1 MSMNCGAIVAGG
13 MPVLARHRS
22 SQSSGLMVPADNL
35 RQNHLLAALTQGEL
49 LRLQSHLELIPMPL
63 GQVLYE
69 SGGATRHVYFPS
81 TSIVSLLYAMED
93 GACSEIAVVGREG
106 VLGVPVFMGDGSSP
120 SQAVILRAG
129 HGYRIKAQF
138 LLDEFNRAGPLLHQL
153 LRYTQ
158 ALMTQIAQTAVC
170 NRHHMLYPQLCRFL
184 LSILDRQ
191 ESNQILLTQE
201 LIAEMLGRR
210 REGVTE
216 AAGKLQHDGLIR
228 CSRGHIDVLD
238 RRGLEKN
245 ACECYQVVKRE
256 YERLLVQTI
265 DRRSGSQI
273 GRASCRERV

>member
-120 SQAVILRAG
+120 SQAVVLRAG
-129 HGYRIKAQF
+129 YGYRIKAQF

-170 NRHHMLYPQLCRFL
+170 NRHHMLYQQLCRFL

-191 ESNQILLTQE
+191 ESNQILLTQ
-201 LIAEMLGRR
+201 
-210 REGVTE
+210 
-216 AAGKLQHDGLIR
+216 
-228 CSRGHIDVLD
+228 
-238 RRGLEKN
+238 
-245 ACECYQVVKRE
+245 
-256 YERLLVQTI
+256 
-265 DRRSGSQI
+265 
-273 GRASCRERV
+273 